1 LLPVEENCKTSETM
15 AMNIDSYGVGFSLI
29 AAVSLLSVLG
39 LLFVR
44 RTFHLDKLKSCH
56 EVGGYLLS
64 VVGTMYAVLLGLIV
78 VDAMTKF
85 QTARA
90 IVEQEANSLADVFL
104 LSGSLPEEKSKKIR
118 VLCNSYVKQVLTD
131 EWPAMEKGRISLPAR
146 RAVIELMNEV
156 MTFEPVTENQKAIYP
171 IAVQE
176 ACQVWDFR
184 RARTNMAQHGIPV
197 VEWTVLVIGAIVTII
212 FTYFFGI
219 ESARAQ
225 MAMTCMVSLLI
236 SLNMYLVV
244 LFGSPFS
251 GDLVV
256 SADAFKVDQMIFDN
270 QLGFKPEPAEGQIQ

>member
-1 LLPVEENCKTSETM
+1 
-15 AMNIDSYGVGFSLI
+15 MNIDSYVVGFSLI

-44 RTFHLDKLKSCH
+44 RTFHLEKLKSCH

-85 QTARA
+85 QTART

-104 LSGSLPEEKSKKIR
+104 LSGSFPEKKGNKIR
-118 VLCNSYVKQVLTD
+118 ILCNSYVKQVLED
-131 EWPAMEKGRISLPAR
+131 EWPAMEKGGVSLPAR
-146 RAVIELMNEV
+146 RAVIELMKEV
-156 MTFEPVTENQKAIYP
+156 MDFEPVTENQKAIYP

-197 VEWTVLVIGAIVTII
+197 VEWSVLVIGALVTII
-212 FTYFFGI
+212 FTYFFGL
-219 ESARAQ
+219 ESAGAQ
-225 MAMTCMVSLLI
+225 MAMTSMVSLLI

-251 GDLVV
+251 GDLIV
-256 SADAFKVDQMIFDN
+256 SSDAFRVDQKIFDN
-270 QLGFKPEPAEGQIQ
+270 QLGFKPEATDSKIQ